1 MRDLLSSTKFK
12 ELETLCEEEKLDI
25 VAITESWSTPE
36 VGDSELALKGYT
48 LFRKDRDREVEQK
61 GGGVLP
67 YIRENLVAMELLE
80 WRRKECEA
88 VWVEVKG
95 ENGTAVC
102 IGVCYRSPTASAQ
115 ENEMLLEVINNVA
128 KSKVLLLMGDF
139 NYPMIDWEMQDTGG
153 PGKEF
158 LDVVQD
164 NFLWQHVDQATRG
177 DNILDLVLS
186 TKRNLV
192 EDLRVTAPIGRSDH
206 VTVQFELC
214 LEFRGGH
221 EVNLG
226 FDFRRAAYVRIAE
239 ELDGKDWNEFK
250 HE

>member
-1 MRDLLSSTKFK
+1 MSSVSSSRLVSRCSFTLMTLSCMVT
-12 ELETLCEEEKLDI
+12 
-25 VAITESWSTPE
+25 VW
-36 VGDSELALKGYT
+36 
-48 LFRKDRDREVEQK
+48 FRKDREREVEQK
-61 GGGVLP
+61 GGGVLL

-115 ENEMLLEVINNVA
+115 ENERLLEVINNVA
-128 KSKVLLLMGDF
+128 KSKVLLLVGDF
-139 NYPMIDWEMQDTGG
+139 NYPMIDWVMQDSAG
-153 PGKEF
+153 PGMEF

-186 TKRNLV
+186 TERNLV

-214 LEFRGGH
+214 LEFRG
-221 EVNLG
+221 
-226 FDFRRAAYVRIAE
+226 
-239 ELDGKDWNEFK
+239 
-250 HE
+250 